1 MGYAGQNIVIIPN
14 INMVIV
20 TTAEN
25 FVGHGGAVFDM
36 LFDYILPA
44 LKDK

>member
-1 MGYAGQNIVIIPN
+1 
-14 INMVIV
+14 MVIV